1 MRILYLLMAP
11 ILLVAGFLHLQTQS
25 HPQLKFNSLTDRLT
39 HPFDPRLRFRVD
51 QVDPGFGLSREEVI
65 QLSREA
71 VEIWHR
77 GTGRDDLMIY
87 DENAKLAIKL
97 IYDQRQQEYNALKQT
112 TQKLLQDEAQYQ
124 RQAENLSSSK
134 QYIDQQHQ
142 RLAQQRIQLEAE
154 LQQLLQQRNQP
165 GLSAYEQQQLHQQF
179 EAFQQRTEQF
189 QREANYL
196 QQQQLAFNNQVS
208 SYQSNVKQHENNIT
222 LAQQRFPPREFHKGI
237 FNGHEIH
244 VYQFAAKADLRLTL
258 AHELGHAL
266 GLDHHDNPEA
276 LMYPVLGQQNLEY
289 FELRPADKTLLH
301 TRPPTASSS
310 STLFMRFLS
319 VSATI

>member
-1 MRILYLLMAP
+1 MRLLYLLMGL

-39 HPFDPRLRFRVD
+39 HPFDSRLRFRVD
-51 QVDPGFGLSREEVI
+51 QVDPGFDLSREEVI
-65 QLSREA
+65 QLSKEA

-77 GTGRDDLMIY
+77 GTGRKDLMVY

-179 EAFQQRTEQF
+179 EAFQQRAEQF
-189 QREANYL
+189 QHEANYL

-222 LAQQRFPPREFHKGI
+222 LAQQRFPPREFHKGV
-237 FNGHEIH
+237 FKGDEIH
-244 VYQFAAKADLRLTL
+244 VYQFDAKDDLRLTL

-266 GLDHHDNPEA
+266 GLLHHNDPEA
-276 LMYPVLGQQNLEY
+276 LMYPVLGQQKLKN
-289 FELRPADKTLLH
+289 FELRPADKTLLY
-301 TRPPTASSS
+301 TRK
-310 STLFMRFLS
+310 
-319 VSATI
+319 

>member
-1 MRILYLLMAP
+1 M
-11 ILLVAGFLHLQTQS
+11 LVAGLLHLQTQS
-25 HPQLKFNSLTDRLT
+25 HPQLKFNSLSDRLT
-39 HPFDPRLRFRVD
+39 HPFDTRLRFRVE

-65 QLSREA
+65 QLAQEA
-71 VEIWHR
+71 ALIWHQ
-77 GTGRDDLMIY
+77 GTGRDDLMVY
-87 DENAKLAIKL
+87 DDNAKLAIKL
-97 IYDQRQQEYNALKQT
+97 IYDHRQQEYEALKHT
-112 TQKLLQDEAQYQ
+112 TQKLLQDEAHYQ
-124 RQAENLSSSK
+124 HQAEDLNASK
-134 QYIDQQHQ
+134 HSIDQQQ
-142 RLAQQRIQLEAE
+142 QNLAQQRKQLETE
-154 LQQLLQQRNQP
+154 LQALLQRRNQP
-165 GLSAYEQQQLHQQF
+165 GRSADQQQQLQQQF
-179 EAFQQRTEQF
+179 LAFQLRTEQF
-189 QREANYL
+189 QHAVNDL
-196 QQQQLAFNNQVS
+196 QQQQLSFNHQVS
-208 SYQSNVKQHENNIT
+208 AYQKNVKQHENNIS

-266 GLDHHDNPEA
+266 GLDHHDDPEA

>member
-1 MRILYLLMAP
+1 MRLLYLLMGL

-39 HPFDPRLRFRVD
+39 HPFDSRLRFRVD
-51 QVDPGFGLSREEVI
+51 QVDPGFDLSREEVI
-65 QLSREA
+65 QLSKEA
-71 VEIWHR
+71 VEIWHH
-77 GTGRDDLMIY
+77 GTGRKDLMVY

-154 LQQLLQQRNQP
+154 SQQLLQQRNQP

-179 EAFQQRTEQF
+179 EAFQQRAEQF
-189 QREANYL
+189 QHEANYL

-222 LAQQRFPPREFHKGI
+222 LAQQRFPPREFHKGV
-237 FNGHEIH
+237 FKGDEIH
-244 VYQFAAKADLRLTL
+244 VYQFDAKDDLRLTL

-266 GLDHHDNPEA
+266 GLLHHNDPEA
-276 LMYPVLGQQNLEY
+276 LMYPVLGQQKLKN
-289 FELRPADKTLLH
+289 FELRPADKTLLY
-301 TRPPTASSS
+301 TRK
-310 STLFMRFLS
+310 
-319 VSATI
+319 

>member
-1 MRILYLLMAP
+1 MRLLYLLMGL

-39 HPFDPRLRFRVD
+39 HPFDSRLRFRVD
-51 QVDPGFGLSREEVI
+51 QVDPGFDLSRKEVI
-65 QLSREA
+65 QLSKEA

-77 GTGRDDLMIY
+77 GTGRNDLMVY

-112 TQKLLQDEAQYQ
+112 TQKLLRDEAQYQ

-179 EAFQQRTEQF
+179 EAFQQRAEQF

-222 LAQQRFPPREFHKGI
+222 LAQQRFPPREFHKGV
-237 FNGHEIH
+237 FKGDEIH
-244 VYQFAAKADLRLTL
+244 VYQFDAKDDLRLTL

-266 GLDHHDNPEA
+266 GLLHHNDPEA
-276 LMYPVLGQQNLEY
+276 LMYPVLGQQKLKN
-289 FELRPADKTLLH
+289 FELRPADKTLLY
-301 TRPPTASSS
+301 TRK
-310 STLFMRFLS
+310 
-319 VSATI
+319 